1 MTFLEQN
8 TEEYIAARLDEIIS
22 EKNYYYVKTTK
33 KFVNKV
39 SYLNFVS
46 YAIHSYLIFT
56 LLK

>member
-22 EKNYYYVKTTK
+22 EKNYYYAKTTK

-46 YAIHSYLIFT
+46 YAIHS
-56 LLK
+56 